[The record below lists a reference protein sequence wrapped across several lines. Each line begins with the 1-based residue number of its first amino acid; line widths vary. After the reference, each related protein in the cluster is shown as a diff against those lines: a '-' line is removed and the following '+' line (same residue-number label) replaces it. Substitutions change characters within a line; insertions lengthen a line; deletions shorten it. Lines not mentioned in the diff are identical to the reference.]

1 MLGGSTVSTKQSS
14 LLAIS
19 MLVTVSYL
27 FLHLV
32 SENFLTAR
40 LVPSSAPYFSVGGFV
55 LVDE

>member
-14 LLAIS
+14 ILATC
-19 MLVTVSYL
+19 MLATVSYL
-27 FLHLV
+27 VLHLV

-40 LVPSSAPYFSVGGFV
+40 LDPSSAAFFSVGGVF